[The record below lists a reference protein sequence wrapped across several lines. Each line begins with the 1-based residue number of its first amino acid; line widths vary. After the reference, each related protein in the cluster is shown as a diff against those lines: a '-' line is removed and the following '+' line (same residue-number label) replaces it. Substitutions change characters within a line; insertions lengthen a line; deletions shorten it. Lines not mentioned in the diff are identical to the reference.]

1 MKKHFLLTLLIFPA
15 VQFLNAQRDAKD
27 VYVSIKS
34 GEVNFGKKNNVADDW
49 NVQDGLD
56 YLGSGARARDGYNK
70 TYTYDSM
77 GVVLF
82 ENMVEKKPSGKI
94 SEIQIHFSIPEQNN
108 VTPKESF
115 TGKLA
120 IENLRVTSSTSLET
134 LKDKLKGY
142 TETDSYIEH
151 SHRLARDGVYF
162 YFQFDKTDTRL
173 VKVSFG
179 KDMIPLP
186 TYKNNNKSKLHIHS
200 NHKIPSCH
208 WKIIIFCS

>member
-1 MKKHFLLTLLIFPA
+1 MKKHFLLALLIFPA
-15 VQFLNAQRDAKD
+15 VLFLNAQRDPKD
-27 VYVSIKS
+27 VYVSVKS

-49 NVQDGLD
+49 NVQEGLD

-82 ENMVEKKPSGKI
+82 ESMVEKKPSGKI
-94 SEIQIHFSIPEQNN
+94 SEIQIHFSIPEKND
-108 VTPKESF
+108 VVPKTGF

-120 IENLRVTSSTSLET
+120 IENLRITSFTSLAI
-134 LKDKLKGY
+134 LKEKLQGY

-151 SHRLARDGVYF
+151 SHRLAKNGIYF
-162 YFQFDKTDTRL
+162 YFQFDKTDTQL

-179 KDMIPLP
+179 QDKR
-186 TYKNNNKSKLHIHS
+186 K
-200 NHKIPSCH
+200 
-208 WKIIIFCS
+208 